1 MQYFG
6 PDSREVIR
14 KAMEQD
20 KMNEKTLSQ
29 MDAALQKLG
38 DFNASRRIALSSEA
52 KVSFS
57 NSFAYNRLVTRLD
70 SKADWGQPCQ
80 EGLWI

>member
-1 MQYFG
+1 MHHFG
-6 PDSREVIR
+6 PDSHEVIR

-20 KMNEKTLSQ
+20 IMNEKTLSE

-38 DFNASRRIALSSEA
+38 DFGASRRIALSSEA

-57 NSFAYNRLVTRLD
+57 NSCAHNKLVARLD
-70 SKADWGQPCQ
+70 NTLLA
-80 EGLWI
+80 